1 MPAIIAVLTVSFW
14 IVSYLRR
21 DRVSNWPRRHQ
32 LIETVCSWCHPG
44 DNRPGISHG
53 ICEHHR
59 AEMESQIQ

>member
-32 LIETVCSWCHPG
+32 LIETV
-44 DNRPGISHG
+44 
-53 ICEHHR
+53 
-59 AEMESQIQ
+59 